1 MALLEDS
8 KNQVSGQELRD
19 EEALFAS
26 IDNPELF
33 TKIVDRYQEAFLRKA
48 KTILSEDD
56 AYDAVQET
64 FVRIYASAKKFT
76 VQEGASFKSWGYKIL
91 INQCFTAY
99 AKRKKD
105 SSRRFDI
112 DQELMEAFPDKAEIE
127 SFDQKLT
134 KEYVLQMISKLPI
147 VLGRVVRLYFLE
159 EIPQKE
165 IAEMEGVTNEVV
177 RTRIHRAKKELKKI
191 SLEVL

>member
-1 MALLEDS
+1 MALLEGS
-8 KNQVSGQELRD
+8 KDNGQLAD
-19 EEALFAS
+19 EEVLFAS
-26 IDNPELF
+26 INNPNLF
-33 TKIVDRYQEAFLRKA
+33 SSIVERYQEAFLRKA

-91 INQCFTAY
+91 VNQCFTAY

-112 DQELMEAFPDKAEIE
+112 DQELMEAFPDKSEIE

-134 KEYVLQMISKLPI
+134 KEYVLQLVSKLPI
-147 VLGRVVRLYFLE
+147 MLGRVVRLYFLE

-165 IAEMEGVTNEVV
+165 IAEMEGVTNEVI